1 MTIAMTQQELDRLKV
16 EAEKMGQLAVYLLNE
31 TEYWT
36 PTALSELTEERLQA
50 FQTRQ
55 AQWLMKHEMNFPP
68 SGAIEVLR
76 EETTEMV
83 KSNHLCLTED
93 EAFQM
98 ERLRMDGMTIEELP
112 NQLAAFRAEQE
123 KQTEEESEDWLNAE
137 DEEM

>member
-1 MTIAMTQQELDRLKV
+1 M
-16 EAEKMGQLAVYLLNE
+16 EAENMGRWAVYLLTE

-55 AQWLMKHEMNFPP
+55 SQWLMEHGREYPD
-68 SGAIEVLR
+68 SGAEEVLR
-76 EETTEMV
+76 AEITETVQMNE
-83 KSNHLCLTED
+83 NCLTED

-98 ERLRMDGMTIEELP
+98 ERLRLDGMTIEELP
-112 NQLAAFRAEQE
+112 EQLAAFRAEQE
-123 KQTEEESEDWLNAE
+123 TEEESEEESEDWLNAE